1 MTGFKKVLRVLGT
14 TLIGVGFLIGIMG
27 SAVLKGLGYTMMMFP
42 HQPTQMAIVENLPAM
57 ADPILWLSLTWPL
70 WLIVGTGVLMLAE
83 KLKINN

>member
-1 MTGFKKVLRVLGT
+1 MTGFKKFLRVLGT

-42 HQPTQMAIVENLPAM
+42 HQPTQTAIVENLPAM
-57 ADPILWLSLTWPL
+57 ANSILWLSLTWPL

-83 KLKINN
+83 KLKINY